1 MIVWGGF
8 AYIGTGG
15 RYDPTTDTW
24 RSTTTTFAPPGRFLH
39 SLVWT
44 GREMI
49 VWGGTVESGDGFP
62 SAYDPVKD
70 RWKRISRRGERG
82 EPTPR
87 DFHSAVWTGTE
98 MVIWGG
104 RANDGSGE
112 FLLTG
117 GRYDPATRRWTAL
130 APMEVAEERIA
141 TAAVWTG
148 AAMVVWGGQKTGGG
162 TLDTGAVYDPAANT
176 WQATSTTLAASER
189 TNHTAVWT
197 GSRMIVWG
205 GSRNLGTTSGGG
217 SYLPP
222 DGDEC
227 SIGP

>member
-15 RYDPTTDTW
+15 RYEPATDTW

-49 VWGGTVESGDGFP
+49 VWGGTVESGDAFP

-70 RWKRISRRGERG
+70 RWKRISRKG
-82 EPTPR
+82 EPEAR
-87 DFHSAVWTGTE
+87 DFHTAVWTGTE

-104 RANDGSGE
+104 RARDGSGE
-112 FLLTG
+112 FLTTG
-117 GRYDPATRRWTAL
+117 GRYDPAARTWTAL
-130 APMEVAEERIA
+130 APMDVAEERIDH
-141 TAAVWTG
+141 TAVLAG
-148 AAMVVWGGQKTGGG
+148 DKMVVWGGQQSGGSS
-162 TLDTGAVYDPAANT
+162 LDTGAVYDLASDT
-176 WQATSTTLAASER
+176 WQPTSMVHSASER
-189 TNHTAVWT
+189 NDHTVVWT

-205 GSRNLGTTSGGG
+205 GSRNQGTASGGG
-217 SYLPP
+217 SYAPP
-222 DGDEC
+222 GDDVC
-227 SIGP
+227 P